1 MSTKKE
7 PQLNFSEV
15 WERIKKETG
24 IKNQTQLSELIG
36 ITQPSISQK
45 KKENEF
51 PIWWA
56 YIIAKEYQLSTDWL
70 FTGEKPIRVETTR
83 ERKNSY
89 GMLIDEWLDEIKRED
104 PGREEWFRCNFE
116 DSFPSFKSWVQRKKA
131 AVSGRRILETVA

>member
-24 IKNQTQLSELIG
+24 IKNQTQLGELLG

-70 FTGEKPIRVETTR
+70 FTGEKPRGETER
-83 ERKNSY
+83 ERKKSY
-89 GMLIDEWLDEIKRED
+89 GMLIDEWLEEIKLED

-116 DSFPSFKSWVQRKKA
+116 DCFPSFKSWVQRKKTA
-131 AVSGRRILETVA
+131 NQYRRLPETVA